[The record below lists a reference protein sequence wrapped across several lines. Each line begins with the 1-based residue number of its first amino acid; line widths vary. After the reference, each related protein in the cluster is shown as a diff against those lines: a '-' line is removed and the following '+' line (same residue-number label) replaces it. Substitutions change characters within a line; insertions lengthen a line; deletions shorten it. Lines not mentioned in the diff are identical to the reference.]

1 MGIALV
7 IMTVFA
13 AAFAV
18 GFTLAMFKCLELAE
32 KIEELGE
39 QVDESLDII
48 DDCYKRISQ
57 ASEIP
62 VTSDDPVVQQ
72 FVSDVKR
79 TKDALLLIANKVIVF
94 DTTEEDN
101 DL

>member
-7 IMTVFA
+7 IMTLFA
-13 AAFAV
+13 IVFAV
-18 GFTLAMFKCLELAE
+18 GFTLAMFKCLEFAE

-57 ASEIP
+57 ASETP

-101 DL
+101 NL